1 MIKRAAYIK
10 TAPEAVKA
18 FSAGANYLDTSSIEP
33 KLRRLVDLRVS
44 QINGCAY
51 CVDLHSR
58 QLRDLG
64 ETEQRIDCL
73 VVWREVPFYDERERA
88 ALEWAEAVTR
98 IEDTHAPD
106 SVYEYVAEQ
115 FPEKELVDLT
125 WVIANMNLWNRI
137 AIGFRRLPGKR
148 G

>member
-1 MIKRAAYIK
+1 MIKRAAYLKI
-10 TAPEAVKA
+10 APEAVKA

-73 VVWREVPFYDERERA
+73 VAWREVPFYDERERA

-115 FPEKELVDLT
+115 FPEKEIVDLT
-125 WVIANMNLWNRI
+125 FVIANMNFWNRI